1 MFSLFLRKPSRKS
14 SGKFGKSVVGPGTTR
29 VTLTSQAR
37 RHRLPAGERENSEEV
52 SLMKNN
58 TTTKHAD
65 SCVASVRLRRAGRR
79 LVAPVTV
86 GAQGTGVSIATPI
99 ALPMTLPIALVRLAA
114 VDAPFTGVIGV
125 STGATFAYKTSDVVR
140 SLSGRPPV

>member
-1 MFSLFLRKPSRKS
+1 
-14 SGKFGKSVVGPGTTR
+14 
-29 VTLTSQAR
+29 
-37 RHRLPAGERENSEEV
+37 
-52 SLMKNN
+52 MKNN

-99 ALPMTLPIALVRLAA
+99 AMTLPIALVRLAA

>member
-1 MFSLFLRKPSRKS
+1 
-14 SGKFGKSVVGPGTTR
+14 
-29 VTLTSQAR
+29 
-37 RHRLPAGERENSEEV
+37 
-52 SLMKNN
+52 MKNN
-58 TTTKHAD
+58 TSTKHAD
-65 SCVASVRLRRAGRR
+65 SCVASVRRRRAGRR